1 MRVQE
6 MPWLRPGM
14 TVVMLGDSLTENPDG
29 YTKELEAALR
39 KLGITMIRAGRGGD
53 KTPWALTRLQTDVL
67 ARKPDAVCVFLG
79 TNDAAVGRGRWA
91 DEPIVPPEAYESN
104 LVWILHLCK
113 MAGIAKFSII
123 PPLYRFE
130 GPANEEFGDCLPL
143 YRQAARRAADI
154 QAACFVPADIAFE
167 DEWARHPGH
176 TGLLLTT
183 DGVHLTAEGN
193 RILTRCILAAW
204 GLAPA

>member
-14 TVVMLGDSLTENPDG
+14 TIVMFGDSLTENPAG
-29 YTKELEAALR
+29 YTKELEAALQKR
-39 KLGITMIRAGRGGD
+39 GITMIRAGRGGD
-53 KTPWALTRLQTDVL
+53 KTPWALTRLQSDVL

-79 TNDAAVGRGRWA
+79 ANDAAVGRGCWA
-91 DEPIVPPEAYESN
+91 DEPTVPPEAYESN

-113 MAGIAKFSII
+113 MAGIAKFSVI

-130 GPANEEFGDCLPL
+130 GPAYEEFGESMLP
-143 YRQAARRAADI
+143 YRQAARHAADAM
-154 QAACFVPADIAFE
+154 AACFVPADIAFA

-193 RILTRCILAAW
+193 RILTRCILTAW
-204 GLAPA
+204 GLVD